1 MFSRDD
7 TIVAIATAPGRAGIG
22 VIRLSGPAA
31 ADIAQKLLTR
41 AATLAPR
48 HATLAR
54 IRDLQET
61 SAIDEVIVTLF
72 PGPHSYTGDDVVE
85 ISAHGSPVL
94 LERIVASAVNA
105 GARLAAPGE
114 FTLRAFLNGRMDLVQ
129 AEAVADLI
137 DAVTPAQARQAFDQL
152 EGTVTREMRRIGEA
166 LFDLI
171 VKLEASLDFP
181 DEGYHFIV
189 PDEVTGGLDG
199 VLGDVDA
206 LLRGAARGRVVREG
220 RMVAIVGGTNVGK
233 SSLFNAIV
241 GVDRAIV
248 TEIAGTTR
256 DLLTEKCDIAGV
268 PVTLIDTAGVRET
281 EEIVEREGV
290 QRARG
295 AADVA
300 DLRLVVLDRS
310 RPLRDEDRGF
320 VAQAGKRRIVV
331 ANKIDL
337 SAAWL
342 PEELGLAA
350 ETPIVEVSTR
360 TGEGLNALRDA
371 IATVLIGEE
380 RLRDTAGLSNVR
392 HIDLLG
398 RVRDAVSRARARA
411 AEGAPEEFALADLRE
426 ALDALDEIT
435 GKRTADDVLQA
446 IFARFCI
453 GK

>member
-31 ADIAQKLLTR
+31 GDISQALLTR
-41 AATLAPR
+41 ETDLAPR

-54 IRDLQET
+54 IRDT
-61 SAIDEVIVTLF
+61 DATAIDEVIVTLF
-72 PGPHSYTGDDVVE
+72 PAPHSYTGDDVVE

-94 LERIVASAVNA
+94 LERIVASAVHP

-171 VKLEASLDFP
+171 VRLEASLDFP

-189 PDEVTGGLDG
+189 PAEVTDGLDR
-199 VLGDVDA
+199 VIADVDT

-233 SSLFNAIV
+233 SSLFNALV
-241 GVDRAIV
+241 GIDRAIV

-295 AADVA
+295 AAGVA

-310 RPLRDEDRGF
+310 QPLRDEDRGF
-320 VAQAGKRRIVV
+320 LSQAAKGRLVV

-337 SAAWL
+337 PAAWQS
-342 PEELGLAA
+342 ADVA
-350 ETPIVEVSTR
+350 DAPIVEVSTR
-360 TGEGLNALRDA
+360 TGEGLASLRTA
-371 IATVLIGEE
+371 IATILIGEE

-398 RVRDAVSRARARA
+398 RVRDAVARARARA

-426 ALDALDEIT
+426 ALDAPDEIT
-435 GKRTADDVLQA
+435 GKGTADDVLQA